1 VTVTTHLYTL
11 LLLPLLHSLWLL
23 TGTGNA
29 NFFYAAT
36 LVYAVANG
44 MGVIDM
50 LGAGLKAQVKQDA
63 GGRLGLSDDEDW
75 DVNGFVPVQY
85 TAI

>member
-1 VTVTTHLYTL
+1 MTVTTHLYTL

-36 LVYAVANG
+36 LVFAVANG
-44 MGVIDM
+44 MGVIDL
-50 LGAGLKAQVKQDA
+50 LGAGLKAQVKKDA
-63 GGRLGLSDDEDW
+63 GGRLGLKEGEDW
-75 DVNGFVPVQY
+75 DAKGLVTCQY
-85 TAI
+85 TSI